1 MGRNLESKFHP
12 ISPSDWFNARSNTMK
27 LLVLCIFIA
36 GLAATQAK
44 KCDLKKPECVEIFTE
59 NETEGPEGPPPSE
72 IKVVT
77 GYRSLLASL
86 SDSRRVRISPSLTG
100 PFTLRMIER
109 FVSSM
114 NSTRTWVH

>member
-1 MGRNLESKFHP
+1 MALFQFYRNFQLRFLNQLNNVINSESKMDSHIP
-12 ISPSDWFNARSNTMK
+12 
-27 LLVLCIFIA
+27 
-36 GLAATQAK
+36 ATATPM
-44 KCDLKKPECVEIFTE
+44 DH
-59 NETEGPEGPPPSE
+59 PPPSSE
-72 IKVVT
+72 IKVMA

-114 NSTRTWVH
+114 NSTRTWVHCP